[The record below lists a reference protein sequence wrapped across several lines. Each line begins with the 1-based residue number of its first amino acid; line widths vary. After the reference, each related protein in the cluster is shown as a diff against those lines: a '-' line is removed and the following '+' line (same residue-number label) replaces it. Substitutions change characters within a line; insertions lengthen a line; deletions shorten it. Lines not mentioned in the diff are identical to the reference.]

1 MDQNPERRN
10 LMELMLGHQIAVKY
24 VSGPDITED
33 NVDQVVEEGRVLK
46 GQLEAR
52 TAAFYL
58 RGHSNFGIEV
68 AKTAERGTEIFIPWG
83 AVLAIWGP
91 SREDLER
98 NAREPSEREWPAQT
112 EEGGPPRDRWEL
124 MGQLGSARTPS
135 EVANAKAAADDWLAA
150 HPGDGDVRL
159 ARQQLR
165 VAYPAEDLEEGS
177 PPT

>member
-10 LMELMLGHQIAVKY
+10 LIDLMLGHHVAVKY

-46 GQLEAR
+46 GEPEAR

-58 RGHSNFGIEV
+58 RGHSSFGIEV
-68 AKTAERGTEIFIPWG
+68 AKTAERGSEIFLPWG

-98 NAREPSEREWPAQT
+98 PAWEAT
-112 EEGGPPRDRWEL
+112 EQPKRTGEGSPPRARREL
-124 MGQLGSARTPS
+124 MNRLGSARTPS
-135 EVANAKAAADDWLAA
+135 EVANAKAAADEWLAA
-150 HPGDGDVRL
+150 HPSDGDVRL
-159 ARQQLR
+159 ARERLQ
-165 VAYPAEDLEEGS
+165 APYPAEDLEEGS
-177 PPT
+177 PT

>member
-1 MDQNPERRN
+1 MDPNLEQRN
-10 LMELMLGHQIAVKY
+10 LIVLMLGHQVAIKY

-46 GQLEAR
+46 GEPEAR

-58 RGHSNFGIEV
+58 KGHSNFGVEV
-68 AKTAERGTEIFIPWG
+68 AKTAERGSEIFLPWG

-91 SREDLER
+91 SREDLEHH
-98 NAREPSEREWPAQT
+98 AREATEREQP
-112 EEGGPPRDRWEL
+112 ERIGERGGPPRDRREL
-124 MGQLGSARTPS
+124 MNRLGSARTPS

-159 ARQQLR
+159 ARERLPT
-165 VAYPAEDLEEGS
+165 AYPAEDLEEGS
-177 PPT
+177 PT